1 MQKMAICLW
10 FDSEAEKAANFYISV
25 FKDSKIKKID
35 KYMKATE
42 EVSGKKEGS
51 VMTVEFEINGMEFL
65 ALNGGKQPG
74 FNFTPAISFVVNC
87 KNQEEVDG
95 LWGKLS
101 ADPAFE
107 QCGWCKDKF
116 GITWQIVPTILNELL
131 RDPDPKKA
139 EKVMAAMIKMKKI
152 EVSKLEEAANG

>member
-1 MQKMAICLW
+1 MNKMTTCLW
-10 FDSEAEKAANFYISV
+10 FDNEAEEAANFYTSI

-42 EVSGKKEGS
+42 EVSGKPEGS

-74 FNFTPAISFVVNC
+74 FDFTPAVSFIVEC
-87 KNQEEVDG
+87 KGQAQVDE

-101 ADPAFE
+101 SDPSFE

-116 GITWQIVPTILNELL
+116 GITWQVVPKILNELL

-139 EKVMAAMIKMKKI
+139 EKVMSAMLKMKKI
-152 EVSKLEEAANG
+152 VVKDL